1 MTTYR
6 PASVLL
12 EAKHPREEVNY
23 ALPFGPWLADG
34 QTISGTP
41 SIDVQAGLT
50 LTPEGRPAPTVIDGT
65 DLVFWLGGGE
75 SGATYQ
81 GEILAATT
89 GGGPLLVVSFLIEVV
104 DPTPAVPE
112 A

>member
-1 MTTYR
+1 MTYR
-6 PASVLL
+6 PAPVLL

-23 ALPFGPWLADG
+23 KIPFAPWLEDG
-34 QTISGTP
+34 EALSGTP
-41 SIDVQAGLT
+41 EIAVQTGLT
-50 LTPEGRPAPTVIDGT
+50 LTPAGRPAPTAVDGT

-89 GGGPLLVVSFLIEVV
+89 GGGPLLVVSFVIEVY

-112 A
+112 